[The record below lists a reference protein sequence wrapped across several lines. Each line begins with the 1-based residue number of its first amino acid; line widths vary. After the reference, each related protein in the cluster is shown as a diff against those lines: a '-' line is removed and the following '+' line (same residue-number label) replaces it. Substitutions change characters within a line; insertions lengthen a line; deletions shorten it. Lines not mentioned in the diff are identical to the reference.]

1 MSGSRRSGSVEVGA
15 GADMSETVQIA
26 NHPSVSALRGAPRP
40 AALPAWRPIAYAA
53 QIVGPLAAGVS
64 LHPPLAAA
72 PLGSPAGPAALR
84 ATRLPFWHRR
94 TALARPPAARLAL
107 ATALALS
114 AALPARLAAQQ
125 TPVAFVGARILPVS
139 GAPIEDGALVI
150 EGGRIV
156 AVGPTATTAVPEG
169 AQRIDAHGQTIIPGL
184 VDTHSHIGGGWG
196 GDSSAPL
203 QPDVRILDSVD
214 CRDSGFQRAQAGGIT
229 TANVMPGSGHL
240 MGGQTLYLKLRDANT
255 VEGMTYPTADG
266 GYAGGMKMA
275 NGTNSQR
282 DPPFPGT
289 RSKSA
294 ALVREQF
301 VKAQAYR
308 DKVAAAGGDAT
319 KLPDRDLNMEALIE
333 VLEGKRIAQHH
344 THRHDDIL
352 TVLRLQKEF
361 GFRVVLHHASE
372 AAKVAPEIAAAGV
385 PVSLIMI
392 DTPGGKIEAADF
404 DPHNGA
410 VLEQAGVLVAFH
422 TDDWINDSRLFLRCA
437 ALAVRFG
444 MTREGA
450 LAALTLNGAKMLDL
464 DARIGSL
471 EPGKDADFVVLSGD
485 PFSVYTQVLQTWVE
499 GQPVFDR
506 SVPQDR
512 LWAEGG
518 WGAGERRYAGTC
530 CFDDDDR

>member
-1 MSGSRRSGSVEVGA
+1 MA
-15 GADMSETVQIA
+15 FATA
-26 NHPSVSALRGAPRP
+26 A
-40 AALPAWRPIAYAA
+40 AALPA
-53 QIVGPLAAGVS
+53 
-64 LHPPLAAA
+64 
-72 PLGSPAGPAALR
+72 PA
-84 ATRLPFWHRR
+84 
-94 TALARPPAARLAL
+94 
-107 ATALALS
+107 
-114 AALPARLAAQQ
+114 AAQQ
-125 TPVAFVGARILPVS
+125 TPVALVGARILPVS
-139 GAPIEDGALVI
+139 GAPIEDGTLVV

-169 AQRIDAHGQTIIPGL
+169 AQRIDARGRTIIPGL

-196 GDSSAPL
+196 GDDSAPL

-214 CRDSGFQRAQAGGIT
+214 CRASGFQRAQAGGIT
-229 TANVMPGSGHL
+229 TVNVMPGSGHL

-255 VEGMTYPTADG
+255 IEGMTYPTADG
-266 GYAGGMKMA
+266 GFAGGMKMA

-308 DKVAAAGGDAT
+308 DKLAAAGGDPA
-319 KLPDRDLNMEALIE
+319 KLPDRDLNMEGLIE

-372 AAKVAPEIAAAGV
+372 AGKVANEIAAAGV
-385 PVSLIMI
+385 PVSLIMV
-392 DTPGGKIEAADF
+392 DTPGGKLEAADF

-410 VLEQAGVLVAFH
+410 LLEQAGVLVAYH

-444 MTREGA
+444 MSREGA

-464 DARIGSL
+464 DGRVGSL

-506 SVPQDR
+506 SQPEDR

-530 CFDDDDR
+530 CFDDEDR